1 MLKQISVF
9 AENKIGTM
17 EKLTSLVS
25 DAGIDFYNV
34 VTNDSAEYGIIRMIC
49 SDPEKAAQILT
60 DAGYMCKIN
69 LVLGVCISESV
80 GSLSSLLKTVH
91 DIRVN
96 IDYLYVCY
104 IRSSTDPVAILHV
117 TDWED
122 VEDSLGSLGYK
133 TL

>member
-1 MLKQISVF
+1 
-9 AENKIGTM
+9 M